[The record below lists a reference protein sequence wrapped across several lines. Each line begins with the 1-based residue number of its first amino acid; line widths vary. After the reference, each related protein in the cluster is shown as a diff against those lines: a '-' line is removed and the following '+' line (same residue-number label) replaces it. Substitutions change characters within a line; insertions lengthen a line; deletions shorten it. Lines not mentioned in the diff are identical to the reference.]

1 MSGTAD
7 TLTLE
12 ALKQAQ
18 AKLLSVS
25 PLPAL
30 RFVPNS
36 LLYTV
41 EEDWSEVRS
50 PSRAARR
57 RKQGHKQR
65 IRIWHKPDPK
75 FYHLD
80 DGTVIAHPETIRF
93 AQAEL
98 AKRSEVKARQM
109 HNNLFYGAFT

>member
-1 MSGTAD
+1 MTSTAD
-7 TLTLE
+7 TLTLDV
-12 ALKQAQ
+12 LKKAQAQ
-18 AKLLSVS
+18 LLSVS
-25 PLPAL
+25 PFPAL

-41 EEDWSEVRS
+41 EEDWSQVRS
-50 PSRAARR
+50 PSRAVRR

-80 DGTVIAHPETIRF
+80 DGTLIAHPETIRL
-93 AQAEL
+93 AEAEL
-98 AKRSEVKARQM
+98 AKRAEVKMKQRHDNM
-109 HNNLFYGAFT
+109 FYGAFR